1 MRTGYNA
8 YIDSQKDEYSI
19 QFETGNY
26 EYFKM
31 VEKVC
36 RDAQKQEHYVIYKGV
51 KEWERYYSEERIFR
65 VL

>member
-8 YIDSQKDEYSI
+8 QIDSQKDEYSI

-36 RDAQKQEHYVIYKGV
+36 RNAQKQEHYVIYKGV
-51 KEWERYYSEERIFR
+51 KE
-65 VL
+65 